1 MNYLLC
7 IGVSAIIILIFTRF
21 LYDTFFKP
29 NVIFSIIWLLG
40 TFFISINI
48 GGIKQIRNTTYQYIL
63 ISVIMFNVGYFL
75 LMREKNPKYEYD
87 YLKFEFN
94 NKTVENRIFKIN
106 SFLIIITLPFF
117 IKMLLIWLTQS
128 FYQVRVAAYVY
139 SNIYEIIASRI
150 VFWPMYAFFNIVLML
165 GTIKM
170 FLGIKDYKL
179 YLICF
184 FDIFYFSVITGS
196 RNFIAKFLL
205 YFVAAFFIGNIYST
219 KKVKLNIKIIIIS
232 LIIVLILNAAIRAR
246 SLGKLSPLENV
257 VVYLFGGISYFDNII
272 KIEDTSMLYGRG
284 MFGWIVSPIL
294 YIISLTGLIPNYSAE
309 YVIGEITMNGIYIS
323 DDFNF
328 NALTTAMYPLYRDFG
343 TYGIIIGM
351 LLYGALIA
359 IYEKKMY
366 KKFNLKNF
374 MLFFTFFITILE
386 STQYYDM
393 LFIRFSIQLIL
404 ICSIFNINAPAKK
417 EN

>member
-1 MNYLLC
+1 
-7 IGVSAIIILIFTRF
+7 
-21 LYDTFFKP
+21 
-29 NVIFSIIWLLG
+29 
-40 TFFISINI
+40 
-48 GGIKQIRNTTYQYIL
+48 
-63 ISVIMFNVGYFL
+63 
-75 LMREKNPKYEYD
+75 
-87 YLKFEFN
+87 
-94 NKTVENRIFKIN
+94 
-106 SFLIIITLPFF
+106 
-117 IKMLLIWLTQS
+117 
-128 FYQVRVAAYVY
+128 
-139 SNIYEIIASRI
+139 
-150 VFWPMYAFFNIVLML
+150 
-165 GTIKM
+165 
-170 FLGIKDYKL
+170 
-179 YLICF
+179 
-184 FDIFYFSVITGS
+184 
-196 RNFIAKFLL
+196 
-205 YFVAAFFIGNIYST
+205 
-219 KKVKLNIKIIIIS
+219 
-232 LIIVLILNAAIRAR
+232 
-246 SLGKLSPLENV
+246 
-257 VVYLFGGISYFDNII
+257 
-272 KIEDTSMLYGRG
+272 